1 MARKRILK
9 RFGYTALVATIV
21 ARFSRW
27 LNSPCHLATPDGG
40 FRDRIWLGNYGEQ
53 VACAWLRA
61 HGCRI
66 LARNYRAR
74 DKGEVDIIARE
85 GKLLLFVEVKTRREG
100 AKIRG
105 FDAVGK
111 DKQRLIERGAN
122 SWLRRL
128 GTRELPWRFDVIEIY
143 VEDGEKPRINWI
155 RDAF

>member
-1 MARKRILK
+1 M
-9 RFGYTALVATIV
+9 
-21 ARFSRW
+21 
-27 LNSPCHLATPDGG
+27 
-40 FRDRIWLGNYGEQ
+40 
-53 VACAWLRA
+53 
-61 HGCRI
+61 
-66 LARNYRAR
+66 
-74 DKGEVDIIARE
+74 DIIARD